1 MTNITLLAQV
11 VRKIPK
17 ESIRKIIRTAQT
29 EKHCKSYDTWSQLI
43 SMVFCQFSECVSVR
57 DISNGLKSATGNLN
71 HLGISRAP
79 CKSTIAY
86 QDVHRDSNVFR
97 DIFYM
102 LFRHFLLVVLFLLSE
117 YNLQQK
123 LSPDFAAFLACLS
136 NLLQRSTM
144 VTTMSAICL
153 LPYFFVLN
161 R

>member
-1 MTNITLLAQV
+1 MTNITFFAQV
-11 VRKIPK
+11 VGKIPK

-102 LFRHFLLVVLFLLSE
+102 LFGIFS
-117 YNLQQK
+117 QQ
-123 LSPDFAAFLACLS
+123 SCFYCLS
-136 NLLQRSTM
+136 I
-144 VTTMSAICL
+144 ICSKNYHQISL
-153 LPYFFVLN
+153 HSQLF
-161 R
+161 